1 MDMRT
6 APTPAPG
13 WSPRGPLTWGLTI
26 LAAVVVVA
34 MLPVLGEVV
43 RPGSVGAWPATYA
56 TAVLVFPLSGLIA
69 ALIAAAVA
77 VVAWLCRAKLAAA
90 GFALV
95 AAALLSAA
103 MIPAATLRAMANAQQ
118 IDVSLVEHFGFATH
132 DFEMPPRVQRD
143 VVYGRAAD
151 GTELLLDV
159 WPATAKTAG
168 GRAPAFVRVHGGGWI
183 HGVKSGL
190 ANWNV
195 WLNGLGYTV
204 FDIAYRLPPPAR
216 WKDEVGDVKCAIGF
230 VLANAAAYGI
240 DPARI
245 SLTGYSAGANLALLA
260 ATSMGAPELPPSCA
274 APAVAVRTVVNIYG
288 PTDLRLLF
296 ETSPAADIRDALRQ
310 YVGGSPAD
318 YPERYRLASP
328 VTFVSASSPPVITVE
343 GLSDRIV
350 PADQAEALDRALGA
364 AGVRHETYLLPGAD
378 HVFDA
383 NWGAISTEIARRKIM
398 AFLEKY
404 G

>member
-13 WSPRGPLTWGLTI
+13 WSPRGPLQWGLTI

-34 MLPVLGEVV
+34 LLPVLCEVV
-43 RPGSVGAWPATYA
+43 RPGSFGAWPATYA
-56 TAVLVFPLSGLIA
+56 TAVLIFPLSGLIA
-69 ALIAAAVA
+69 ALAAAVVA
-77 VVAWLCRAKLAAA
+77 AVAWLCRARLAAA
-90 GFALV
+90 GFALL
-95 AAALLSAA
+95 AAALLSVAV
-103 MIPAATLRAMANAQQ
+103 IPAATLRAMANAQQ

-132 DFEMPPRVQRD
+132 DFDMPSRVQRD

-151 GTELLLDV
+151 GTELKLDI

-168 GRAPAFVRVHGGGWI
+168 GRAPAFVRIHGGAWI

-216 WKDEVGDVKCAIGF
+216 WKDEVGDVKCALGF
-230 VLANAAAYGI
+230 VLANAVTYGI

-245 SLTGYSAGANLALLA
+245 SVTGYSAGGHLALLA
-260 ATSMGAPELPPSCA
+260 ATTMGAPELPPSCA
-274 APAVAVRTVVNIYG
+274 APVVPIRAVVNIYG
-288 PTDLRLLF
+288 PSDLRLLA
-296 ETSPAADIRDALRQ
+296 ETSPSDDIRDALRLFI
-310 YVGGSPAD
+310 GGSPAE
-318 YPERYRLASP
+318 YPDRYRLVSP
-328 VTFVSASSPPVITVE
+328 VTFVSASSPPTITVL

-350 PADQAEALDRALGA
+350 PPDQAETLDRALSA